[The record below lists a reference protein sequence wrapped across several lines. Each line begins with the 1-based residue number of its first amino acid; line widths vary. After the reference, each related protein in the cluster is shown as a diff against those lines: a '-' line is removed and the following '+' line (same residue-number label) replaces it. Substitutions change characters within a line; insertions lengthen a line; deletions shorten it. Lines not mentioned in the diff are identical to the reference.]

1 MFCHHTLIGA
11 THALETWLPPHA
23 FRTTRPT
30 LLLLLSGF
38 LQSLFSYLNCKMC
51 VEHCNAFPIPNFAKC
66 TCAILEPHI
75 GVLHLLFGAFYIDT
89 IPAAQIIVM
98 TLDAIIFGDRSNSY
112 EVLAWALSTNS
123 KDCSSTEI
131 EASPPVRQGL

>member
-1 MFCHHTLIGA
+1 
-11 THALETWLPPHA
+11 
-23 FRTTRPT
+23 
-30 LLLLLSGF
+30 
-38 LQSLFSYLNCKMC
+38 MC
-51 VEHCNAFPIPNFAKC
+51 VEHCNAFPIPNLAKC
-66 TCAILEPHI
+66 TCAILHI

-98 TLDAIIFGDRSNSY
+98 TLNAIIFRDRSNSY